1 VKGVCGGR
9 NFLAPPYY
17 SQRAV
22 FASPLS
28 TFVICVERRSGI
40 LSGGI
45 LVEVVI
51 VIILQ
56 MCNVII
62 IIIII
67 VDIQKL
73 LTQYNSPVV
82 ADHLSYVKRR

>member
-1 VKGVCGGR
+1 VGR

-67 VDIQKL
+67 IIVDIQKL